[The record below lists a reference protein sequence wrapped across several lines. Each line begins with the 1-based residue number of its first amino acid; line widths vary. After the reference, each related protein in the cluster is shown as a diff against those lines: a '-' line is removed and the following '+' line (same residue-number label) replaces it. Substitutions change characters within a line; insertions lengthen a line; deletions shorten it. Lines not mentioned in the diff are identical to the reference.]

1 MNFSEPENTQNFFS
15 KSLVTGDEKMVQ
27 IISTEEL
34 KEKNEK
40 REEFILLDV
49 RDTAD
54 FEEEHIVGA
63 VHLLISEM
71 NEQKVDSMFDKDDL
85 IITYSADINCPAKK
99 IAAEK
104 LIGYGFKNVIAYDE
118 SWKAWKEANYPT
130 ESS

>member
-1 MNFSEPENTQNFFS
+1 VVKIINT
-15 KSLVTGDEKMVQ
+15 KG
-27 IISTEEL
+27 L
-34 KEKNEK
+34 KEKIDK
-40 REEFILLDV
+40 GEEFILLDV
-49 RDTAD
+49 RDTSYYD
-54 FEEEHIVGA
+54 EEHIIGA

-85 IITYSADINCPAKK
+85 IITYSEDINCPAKK

-104 LIGYGFKNVIAYDE
+104 LIDYGFKNVIAYDE